1 MERSRWQI
9 LFGDVQF
16 EPDEEFAAFRYK
28 FLIIAMVAAAVATLL
43 FIVSAYG
50 DLNAMSRTHMVSMHV
65 FTAVAIGCW
74 WALRGHKHRFKA
86 VAWSYEI
93 VAMGE
98 YTSALLYAPQ
108 DELRLLWFYTNV
120 PGVFM
125 LLGSRAGWFITAVT
139 IAILVGA
146 NGLTPAPYSGPALM
160 TAIVSLLYLGL
171 FFHVY
176 GDRSISYFKRMRD
189 YSQALERLASHDP
202 LTGVMNARAYGQ
214 ACERGIRTAA
224 RSGGSYSVLFID
236 LDHFKSI
243 NDRHGHDAGDV
254 VLKATAECIASGIR
268 ATDALGRIG
277 GEEFS
282 VFLPD
287 TPPESAMTLA
297 ETLRQRIEQL
307 CPTIESG
314 PLRVTASIG
323 VATSAHTNE
332 TMKSLQQ
339 RADQAMYAA
348 KAQGR
353 NQVSFLRSEPHP
365 NA

>member
-1 MERSRWQI
+1 MSKSTPLSLSRI

-28 FLIIAMVAAAVATLL
+28 FLIIAMVAAVVATLL
-43 FIVSAYG
+43 FIVGAYG
-50 DLNAMSRTHMVSMHV
+50 DLNAMSRIHMVSMHV
-65 FTAVAIGCW
+65 FTATALGSWLV
-74 WALRGHKHRFKA
+74 LRGHKRRFHA

-139 IAILVGA
+139 IAILVAA
-146 NGLTPAPYSGPALM
+146 NGFTPSPYSPPALM
-160 TAIVSLLYLGL
+160 TAIVSLLYLAV

-176 GDRSISYFKRMRD
+176 GDRSISYFKRMLA
-189 YSQALERLASHDP
+189 SNQALERLASHDP

-214 ACERGIRTAA
+214 ACERGIRAAA
-224 RSGGSYSVLFID
+224 RTGRPYSVLFID

-243 NDRHGHDAGDV
+243 NDRHGHDAGDA
-254 VLKATAECIASGIR
+254 VLSATARCIGEGIR

-287 TPPESAMTLA
+287 TAPQAAMTLA
-297 ETLRQRIEQL
+297 ESLRQRIESL
-307 CPTIESG
+307 CPAIEG
-314 PLRVTASIG
+314 GTLRVTASIG
-323 VATSAHTNE
+323 VASSTDHHE

-353 NQVSFLRSEPHP
+353 NRVSFLE
-365 NA
+365 AA

>member
-1 MERSRWQI
+1 MTFSVGR
-9 LFGDVQF
+9 LFFGDVKF
-16 EPDEEFAAFRYK
+16 EPDEEFTAFRYK

-50 DLNAMSRTHMVSMHV
+50 DLNAMSPTHMVSMHV
-65 FTAVAIGCW
+65 FTATALGAW
-74 WALRGHKHRFKA
+74 LLLRGHKHRFKA
-86 VAWSYEI
+86 VAWGYEV

-146 NGLTPAPYSGPALM
+146 NGLTPVPYSPPALM

-176 GDRSISYFKRMRD
+176 GDRSISYFKRMRS
-189 YSQALERLASHDP
+189 YNQALERLASHDP

-214 ACERGIRTAA
+214 ACDRGIRAAA
-224 RSGGSYSVLFID
+224 RSGQPYSVLFID

-243 NDRHGHDAGDV
+243 NDRHGHDAGDA
-254 VLKATAECIASGIR
+254 VLKATAACISEGIR
-268 ATDALGRIG
+268 STDSLGRIG

-287 TPPESAMTLA
+287 TAPEAAMTLA
-297 ETLRQRIEQL
+297 ESLRLRIEQL
-307 CPTIESG
+307 CPAIESG

-323 VATSAHTNE
+323 VASSADLNE
-332 TMKSLQQ
+332 TLKTLQQ

-353 NQVSFLRSEPHP
+353 NRVSYL
-365 NA
+365 AAA